1 MMVCGSSIPGAW
13 QILSFLK
20 ALRKKVWLGLP
31 RKNDSPVQWRIQG
44 RGGPSLIKGS
54 GWPSPPPPP
63 PRSGSGTAVSPKI
76 SINRVDTPFTCS
88 QCRSLRPGLQIICK
102 SGMWTLNLSILLL
115 TLSATLLGPGA
126 SPKVLV
132 SFNTVLY
139 MLPISS
145 STSSE
150 LMSVNGPFE
159 SKQK

>member
-1 MMVCGSSIPGAW
+1 MVCGSSIPGAW

-20 ALRKKVWLGLP
+20 ALRKKCSLDDHVEMTVLSSGE
-31 RKNDSPVQWRIQG
+31 S
-44 RGGPSLIKGS
+44 RGGEVPPLSKGLDDR
-54 GWPSPPPPP
+54 PPP
-63 PRSGSGTAVSPKI
+63 PRSGSGIAVSAKI
-76 SINRVDTPFTCS
+76 SINRVDIPFTCS

>member
-1 MMVCGSSIPGAW
+1 MVCSSSIPGAW
-13 QILSFLK
+13 PILSFLK
-20 ALRKKVWLGLP
+20 ALRKKVWLGWP
-31 RKNDSPVQWRIQG
+31 RRNDSPVQWQIQG

-54 GWPSPPPPP
+54 GWPPPPPP
-63 PRSGSGTAVSPKI
+63 PRSGSGTAVSPNI
-76 SINRVDTPFTCS
+76 SINRVDIPFTCS